1 MRRYEKM
8 PLHHNAAALEQKIR
22 KRLGLS
28 GDQEL
33 RYRIIRKSIDA
44 RKKPELSL
52 VYSVEV
58 STSGEE
64 KIIKRANDPNV
75 TIVKQTGYHLPGAVS
90 PTPSI
95 PPVIVGAGPAGLFC
109 AYALTMSGCA
119 PVVLER
125 GRSVTERTK
134 DVSASGR
141 AECWIRFPTCSSERA
156 AQELFRTAN

>member
-1 MRRYEKM
+1 MIRINQIKM
-8 PLHHNAAALEQKIR
+8 PLHNDAAALEQKIR

-28 GDQEL
+28 GRQEL

-44 RKKPELSL
+44 RKKPELSV

-58 STSGEE
+58 STAGVE
-64 KIIKRANDPNV
+64 KIVIFSNVPNV
-75 TIVKQTGYHLPGAVS
+75 TIVKQAGYHLPKNVL

-119 PVVLER
+119 PVVVER
-125 GRSVTERTK
+125 GRSVTER
-134 DVSASGR
+134 S
-141 AECWIRFPTCSSERA
+141 
-156 AQELFRTAN
+156 

>member
-1 MRRYEKM
+1 MIRINQIKM
-8 PLHHNAAALEQKIR
+8 PLHHDAAALEQKIR

-75 TIVKQTGYHLPGAVS
+75 TIVSAHD
-90 PTPSI
+90 
-95 PPVIVGAGPAGLFC
+95 
-109 AYALTMSGCA
+109 
-119 PVVLER
+119 ER
-125 GRSVTERTK
+125 LCTR
-134 DVSASGR
+134 
-141 AECWIRFPTCSSERA
+141 CP
-156 AQELFRTAN
+156 